1 MENGFFGS
9 LPSLIPRKL
18 DLNMEI
24 LRPGATAQGARVALF
39 DFDGTISTIRSG
51 WVDVMVPMMVEALVE
66 TKSGESEAELTGI
79 VREFVGRL
87 TGRQTIYQM
96 IELVEN
102 IEKRGGTALDPLE
115 YKHRYLDLLW
125 VQIKD
130 RVEALEKG
138 DVAPEKY
145 VVPGSFELLDLLQE
159 RGMKMYLASGTDHA
173 YMKREAHLLGLERYF
188 GEHIYG
194 ALDDYKSFSKAI
206 LIQRLISG
214 AEAKGE
220 EFLGFG
226 DGYVEI
232 ENVRSVGGVTVG
244 VASDEPACERVDD
257 WKRERL
263 VNVGADYIVPNF
275 LCHRELAATLFPQ

>member
-1 MENGFFGS
+1 
-9 LPSLIPRKL
+9 
-18 DLNMEI
+18 MEI
-24 LRPGATAQGARVALF
+24 LRPGATAHGARVALF

-66 TKSGESEAELTGI
+66 TKSGESEAELTEI

-102 IEKRGGTALDPLE
+102 IEKRGGKALDPLE
-115 YKHRYLDLLW
+115 YKHRYLELLW

-130 RVEALEKG
+130 RVETLEKG
-138 DVAPEKY
+138 YIAPEKY
-145 VVPGSFELLDLLQE
+145 VVPGSFELLDMLQE
-159 RGMKMYLASGTDHA
+159 RGMKFYLASGTDHD

-206 LIQRLISG
+206 LIQRLING

-232 ENVRSVGGVTVG
+232 ENVKAVGGVTVG
-244 VASDEPACERVDD
+244 VASDETACERVDE
-257 WKRERL
+257 WKRDRL

>member
-1 MENGFFGS
+1 
-9 LPSLIPRKL
+9 
-18 DLNMEI
+18 MEI
-24 LRPGATAQGARVALF
+24 LRPGAHAHSARVALF
-39 DFDGTISTIRSG
+39 DFDGTLSTIRSG
-51 WVDVMVPMMVEALVE
+51 WVDVMVPMMVEALLE
-66 TKSGESEAELTGI
+66 TRSGESEAELTAV

-96 IELVEN
+96 IELAEN
-102 IEKRGGTALDPLE
+102 ISRRGGTPKDPVE
-115 YKHRYLDLLW
+115 YKHRYLELLW
-125 VQIKD
+125 EQIKD
-130 RVEALEKG
+130 RVADLEKG
-138 DVAPEKY
+138 HASPRQY
-145 VVPGSFELLDLLQE
+145 VVPGSFELLDILRG
-159 RGMKMYLASGTDHA
+159 RGMKLYLASGTDHA
-173 YMKREAHLLGLERYF
+173 YMQREARLLGLERYF

-206 LIQRLISG
+206 LIQRIIAGS
-214 AEAKGE
+214 EAKGE

-244 VASDEPACERVDD
+244 VASDEPACERVDE

-263 VNVGADYIVPNF
+263 MKVGADYIVPNF

>member
-1 MENGFFGS
+1 
-9 LPSLIPRKL
+9 
-18 DLNMEI
+18 MEI
-24 LRPGATAQGARVALF
+24 LRQGATAQSARVALF

-51 WVDVMVPMMVEALVE
+51 WVDVMVPMMVEELAA
-66 TKSGESEAELTGI
+66 TRSGESEAALTEI

-96 IELVEN
+96 IELADQ
-102 IEKRGGTALDPLE
+102 ITKRGGSPKDPLE
-115 YKHRYLDLLW
+115 YKHRYLELLW

-130 RVEALEKG
+130 RVEALETGK
-138 DVAPEKY
+138 APALDY
-145 VVPGSFELLDLLQE
+145 VVPGTFELLDALRE
-159 RGMKMYLASGTDHA
+159 RGLTFYLASGTDHD
-173 YMKREAHLLGLERYF
+173 YMKREAHLLGLEKYF

-206 LIQRLISG
+206 LIQKLIQTAG
-214 AEAKGE
+214 VRGE

-244 VASDEPACERVDD
+244 VASDEPACLTVDG

-275 LCHRELAATLFPQ
+275 LCHGELCATLFPR

>member
-1 MENGFFGS
+1 
-9 LPSLIPRKL
+9 
-18 DLNMEI
+18 MEI
-24 LRPGATAQGARVALF
+24 LRPGATACSARVALF

-51 WVDVMVPMMVEALVE
+51 WVDVMVPMMVEALLE
-66 TKSGESEAELTGI
+66 TNSGESEAELTEV

-96 IELVEN
+96 IELADN
-102 IEKRGGTALDPLE
+102 ITNRGGTPLDPIE
-115 YKHRYLDLLW
+115 YKHRYLELLW
-125 VQIKD
+125 EQIKD
-130 RVEALEKG
+130 RVEDLEKG
-138 DVAPEKY
+138 NVSPLNY
-145 VVPGSFELLDLLQE
+145 VVPGSFELLDHLRE
-159 RGMKMYLASGTDHA
+159 RGMKLYLASGTDHA

-206 LIQRLISG
+206 LIQRIIGGS
-214 AEAKGE
+214 EAKGE

-232 ENVRSVGGVTVG
+232 ENVKSVGGVTVG
-244 VASDEPACERVDD
+244 VASDEPACERVDE
-257 WKRERL
+257 WKRDRL